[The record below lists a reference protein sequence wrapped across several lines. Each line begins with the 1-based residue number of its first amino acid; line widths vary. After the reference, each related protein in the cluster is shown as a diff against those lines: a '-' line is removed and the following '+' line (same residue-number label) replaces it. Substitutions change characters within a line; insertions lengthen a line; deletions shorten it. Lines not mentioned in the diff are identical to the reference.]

1 MNVHEMIKIARSLE
15 EENVDSQ
22 PNIEFQQISL
32 FSESKSDKFI
42 IESKNE
48 RKNIN
53 IKQII
58 NTLESLVDNFLDKD
72 MNLTKSSSSFST
84 SSSTDKKSSQNVL
97 RSALGVFFRRPW
109 LSELKIEDMFKLDPI
124 SVDEFVLNYDANTH
138 VTIDAV

>member
-1 MNVHEMIKIARSLE
+1 MNVLEMIKIARSLE

-32 FSESKSDKFI
+32 FSDSKSDKFI

-58 NTLESLVDNFLDKD
+58 NTLESLVDNFLEKD
-72 MNLTKSSSSFST
+72 MNLTKSSSSLST
-84 SSSTDKKSSQNVL
+84 SSSTYKKSSKNVL

-109 LSELKIEDMFKLDPI
+109 LSELKIEDMFKLEPI
-124 SVDEFVLNYDANTH
+124 SVDEFVLN
-138 VTIDAV
+138 